1 MFGGIISSIGNA
13 AKSALGIS
21 DVAKTAGAVLDFAK
35 PFISPLISGGLGFLG
50 QQGTNQQNRE
60 LAEVQTEFQRLMSG
74 TSYQRAVADMISAG
88 LNPMLAYSQGG
99 ASTPTGQTA
108 VMQSALGAGV
118 TSGQHAH
125 QLALNTAMNLADIKL
140 KGEQAGA
147 AGSQEDLNRANMN
160 LALVEAANKSAQL
173 PGHQQFAK
181 QVASIINQNNAVA
194 ASNTAQAA
202 QRTAELPESQAVGK
216 LYSGDKG
223 VYIKGLE
230 KIGQGAAGLGIGAS
244 SASSAFS
251 NMFRPNQGLDPRPR
265 PGRR

>member
-1 MFGGIISSIGNA
+1 MLGAILGAAATAAGVATGNPALIA
-13 AKSALGIS
+13 AG
-21 DVAKTAGAVLDFAK
+21 V
-35 PFISPLISGGLGFLG
+35 SGGLAAFG
-50 QQGTNQQNRE
+50 QERTNAQNAQLARE
-60 LAEVQTEFQRLMSG
+60 QMAFQAEMSG
-74 TSYQRAVADMISAG
+74 TSYQRAVADMMAAG

-99 ASTPTGQTA
+99 ASTPSGQTA
-108 VMQSALGAGV
+108 VMQNALGAGA
-118 TSGQHAH
+118 TSGAQGY
-125 QLALNTAMNLADIKL
+125 QLALNAAQNVADIHL

-160 LALVEAANKSAQL
+160 LALVEAANKAAQL
-173 PGHQQFAK
+173 PGHQQFGK
-181 QVASIINQNNAVA
+181 QVASIIQQNNAIA

-202 QRTAELPESQAVGK
+202 QRTAELPESEAIGK

-244 SASSAFS
+244 SATSAFS